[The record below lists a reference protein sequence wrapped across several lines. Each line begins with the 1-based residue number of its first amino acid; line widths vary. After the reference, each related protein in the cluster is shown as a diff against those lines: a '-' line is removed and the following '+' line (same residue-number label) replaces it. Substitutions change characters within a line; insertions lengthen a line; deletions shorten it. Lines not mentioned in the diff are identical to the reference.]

1 MIFEDYDKKKFEK
14 EQKIK
19 TLETQLLDLKNV
31 LDKKEKNLTEMKK
44 EVNLINN
51 LILKLLIETKKR

>member
-44 EVNLINN
+44 EVNLTNN
-51 LILKLLIETKKR
+51 LILKLFLETKKR